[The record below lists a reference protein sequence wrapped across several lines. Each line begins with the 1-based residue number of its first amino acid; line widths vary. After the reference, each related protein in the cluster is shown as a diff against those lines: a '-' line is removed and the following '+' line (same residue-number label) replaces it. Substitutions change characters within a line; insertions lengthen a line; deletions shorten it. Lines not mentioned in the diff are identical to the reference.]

1 MRNFDFPDWTFGTNL
16 PISLTSLEVYENRKC
31 ATLQNRGHLES
42 KGVKIAFELVQD
54 EDGYPPDQWETMW
67 AKETGSGLY
76 SVDNIPFFTR
86 GVSPGDVVR
95 VRKEDGTLIFDG
107 VVNPSPASVFRIFVS
122 NSADVQAARDEFR
135 EMGCESELSYITRL
149 FAVEVPGTV
158 DFGQVAKLLAKGTE
172 TGRWEYEEGA
182 LRHNLPAE

>member
-1 MRNFDFPDWTFGTNL
+1 MSGIRDQLCFL
-16 PISLTSLEVYENRKC
+16 
-31 ATLQNRGHLES
+31 
-42 KGVKIAFELVQD
+42 FELIGQLLDQRLHSIMYKFQPLAYQD